1 MASRADLAKIHIA
14 RKQLGMDEDTYR
26 AMLQSVGG
34 VHSSKDLD
42 DAGAT
47 KVLAHLQRSG
57 FKPTKHVGRVP
68 RAVTSNK
75 ALMSK
80 IEALLADG
88 GKPWAYAHSMAKRM
102 FGIDK
107 LEWCDHDQLWRIV
120 AALQISAN
128 RNG

>member
-1 MASRADLAKIHIA
+1 MASRANLAKIHIA

-34 VHSSKDLD
+34 VQSSKDLD

-57 FKPTKHVGRVP
+57 FKPTKQTGRKPRIGGDRARLVG
-68 RAVTSNK
+68 
-75 ALMSK
+75 K
-80 IEALLADG
+80 IEALLADS
-88 GKPWAYAHSMAKRM
+88 GKPWAYAEAMAKRM
-102 FGIDK
+102 FNVDK
-107 LEWCDHDQLWRIV
+107 LEWCDRDQLWRLT
-120 AALQISAN
+120 AALQMSAN

>member
-1 MASRADLAKIHIA
+1 MASRANLAKIHIA

-34 VHSSKDLD
+34 VQSSKDLD
-42 DAGAT
+42 DAGAV

-57 FKPTKHVGRVP
+57 FKPVKRVGSVP
-68 RAVTSNK
+68 RVAMSNQ

-88 GKPWAYAHSMAKRM
+88 GKPWAYAHAMAKRM
-102 FGIDK
+102 FGIEK
-107 LEWCDHDQLWRIV
+107 LEWCNHDQLRRIV